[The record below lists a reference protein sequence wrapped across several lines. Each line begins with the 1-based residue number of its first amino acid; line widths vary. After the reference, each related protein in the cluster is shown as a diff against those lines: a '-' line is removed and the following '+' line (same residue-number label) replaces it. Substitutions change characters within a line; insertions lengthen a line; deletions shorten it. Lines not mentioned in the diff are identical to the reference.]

1 MIPVIADTGPIVAL
15 LDGSDSHHSWAR
27 ECFKHLTPPL
37 ATCEAVLCEAYFILQ
52 RFPPGK
58 RTLLT
63 MISGGAFSLP
73 FRISD
78 HLSDIAKL
86 LAKYNDTPMNFADA
100 CLLRMAE
107 TSTNQKVWT
116 VDSDFKIY
124 RLNSRRIVPVL
135 APWS

>member
-1 MIPVIADTGPIVAL
+1 
-15 LDGSDSHHSWAR
+15 
-27 ECFKHLTPPL
+27 
-37 ATCEAVLCEAYFILQ
+37 
-52 RFPPGK
+52 
-58 RTLLT
+58 

-73 FRISD
+73 FRASD

-86 LAKYNDTPMNFADA
+86 LAKYNDTPMDFADA

-107 TSTNQKVWT
+107 TTTNQKVWT